1 MKKMINKKR
10 LIVALVIIVL
20 VAVAIVSNPDMQSL
34 LLGKKSIK
42 VLFQSG
48 VEHNALPYE
57 NKMLLVS
64 TEGIRAVDEDGKNA
78 WTVVYTMTSPQ
89 VLVEDEFIMVAD
101 VNGTQINVYE
111 KDKLLWNV
119 KTEKEILTAKIND
132 KGYVAVATDELGY
145 KGVVE
150 VIDNH
155 GKEMFRWHSGEG
167 YLGDIDIADDGTL
180 AVAQLM
186 TDRETV
192 YTRIMLVDIK
202 GKKDARCIGEIEGMT
217 MRVSF
222 NENDDLI
229 AIADCGLFCF
239 EDDGELR
246 YSNDFDGRIPTACNI
261 ENEDNMVFVFEGG
274 LNNSVLESYSENGKL
289 RGKHEA
295 DGKIKTFDVNGE
307 YILYSTIGSVKRISP
322 KGDLKSEMPVN
333 GDVKEM
339 QMFFNRSSFISLGGS
354 SAEILK
360 IK

>member
-1 MKKMINKKR
+1 MKKIVSKKR
-10 LIVALVIIVL
+10 LIGALIIIVL
-20 VAVAIVSNPDMQSL
+20 IAVAIVSNPDMQSL
-34 LLGKKSIK
+34 LMGRDSIK
-42 VLFQSG
+42 VSFQSG
-48 VEHNALPYE
+48 VEHTAMPYA

-64 TEGIRAVDEDGKNA
+64 AEGIRAVDEKGQNA
-78 WTVVYTMTSPQ
+78 WNVVYAMTSPQ
-89 VLVEDEFIMVAD
+89 VLVKDEFIMVAD

-119 KTEKEILTAKIND
+119 KTEKEILTSKIND

-145 KGVVE
+145 KGVVN
-150 VIDNH
+150 VFDSN
-155 GKEMFRWHSGEG
+155 GKEVFKWHSGEG
-167 YLGDIDIADDGTL
+167 YIGDIDIAHDGTL

-186 TDRETV
+186 TDRESV
-192 YTRIMLVDIK
+192 YTRIMFVDIK

-217 MRVSF
+217 MRVCF

-229 AIADCGLFCF
+229 AIADCGLFCYD
-239 EDDGELR
+239 DDGELR
-246 YSNDFDGRIPTACNI
+246 YSNDFGGRIPTTCNI

-274 LNNSVLESYSENGKL
+274 LNNSVLESYSEKGKL

-295 DGKIKTFDVNGE
+295 DGKIKTLDVNGE

-322 KGDLKSEMPVN
+322 KGELKSEMPVK
-333 GDVKEM
+333 GDVKGM
-339 QMFFNRSSFISLGGS
+339 QMFSDRNSFISLGGS

>member
-1 MKKMINKKR
+1 MKKIIDKKR
-10 LIVALVIIVL
+10 LVVAFVIIVL
-20 VAVAIVSNPDMQSL
+20 VAVAIISNPDMQGL
-34 LLGKKSIK
+34 LLGKDSIK
-42 VLFQSG
+42 VSFQSG
-48 VEHNALPYE
+48 VEHSALPYE
-57 NKMLLVS
+57 NKMLLIS
-64 TEGIRAVDEDGKNA
+64 AEGIRAVDEKGQNA
-78 WTVVYTMTSPQ
+78 WSVVYAMTSPQ
-89 VLVEDEFIMVAD
+89 VLVKDGFIMVAD

-132 KGYVAVATDELGY
+132 KGYVAVAADELGY

-150 VIDNH
+150 VFDNH

-167 YLGDIDIADDGTL
+167 YIGDIDIAHDGTL

-186 TDRETV
+186 TDREAV
-192 YTRIMLVDIK
+192 YTRIMFVDPK
-202 GKKDARCIGEIEGMT
+202 GRKEARCIGEIEGMT
-217 MRVSF
+217 MRICF
-222 NENDDLI
+222 NENDDMI

-239 EDDGELR
+239 DDDGEWR

-261 ENEDNMVFVFEGG
+261 ENQDNMVFVFEGG
-274 LNNSVLESYSENGKL
+274 LNNSVLECYSDNGKL

-307 YILYSTIGSVKRISP
+307 YILYSTIGAVKRINP
-322 KGDLKSEMPVN
+322 KGELKREMPVN
-333 GDVKEM
+333 GDLKEM
-339 QMFFNRSSFISLGGS
+339 KMFFNRNSFISLGGS